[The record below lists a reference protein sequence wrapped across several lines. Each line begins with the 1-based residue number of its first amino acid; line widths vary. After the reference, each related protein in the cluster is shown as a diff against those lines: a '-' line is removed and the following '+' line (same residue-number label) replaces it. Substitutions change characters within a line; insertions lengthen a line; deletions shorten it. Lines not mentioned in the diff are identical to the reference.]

1 MYTIQYLSSS
11 EREKMSQVQLRLPPA
26 LVKMIDNLVAEGKY
40 KNRSDAIRI
49 MISNQIEFE
58 KTRDFL
64 SMLQTRSKEAEEQPE
79 TLIPF
84 ED

>member
-1 MYTIQYLSSS
+1 MYTVLYLSSS
-11 EREKMSQVQLRLPPA
+11 EREKMSQVQLRLPPS

-64 SMLQTRSKEAEEQPE
+64 SMLQTRSKEAEDQPE

>member
-1 MYTIQYLSSS
+1 
-11 EREKMSQVQLRLPPA
+11 MSQVQLRLPPS
-26 LVKMIDNLVAEGKY
+26 LVKQIDKLIAEGKY
-40 KNRSDAIRI
+40 KNRSEAIRI

-64 SMLQTRSKEAEEQPE
+64 SMLLTRSEEAKKRPE

-84 ED
+84 DD

>member
-1 MYTIQYLSSS
+1 MYTNHLVTSLGY
-11 EREKMSQVQLRLPPA
+11 EKMSQVQLRLPPS

-40 KNRSDAIRI
+40 KNRSDAIRT

-64 SMLQTRSKEAEEQPE
+64 SMLQTRSKEAEDHPE
-79 TLIPF
+79 DLIPF

>member
-1 MYTIQYLSSS
+1 
-11 EREKMSQVQLRLPPA
+11 MSQVQLRLPSS

-64 SMLQTRSKEAEEQPE
+64 SMLQSRSDEADKHPE

-84 ED
+84 DD